1 MRFSWKSS
9 EILNQF
15 LSRYIE
21 PHNNTPCKTHHRFSE
36 NAYLDA
42 GVFFV
47 SLLKLDVKTKEI
59 QIYFVEFRIQILMT
73 IIMILLKNEFSQ
85 NLVT

>member
-1 MRFSWKSS
+1 MGPRTF
-9 EILNQF
+9 
-15 LSRYIE
+15 
-21 PHNNTPCKTHHRFSE
+21 KTHHRFSE